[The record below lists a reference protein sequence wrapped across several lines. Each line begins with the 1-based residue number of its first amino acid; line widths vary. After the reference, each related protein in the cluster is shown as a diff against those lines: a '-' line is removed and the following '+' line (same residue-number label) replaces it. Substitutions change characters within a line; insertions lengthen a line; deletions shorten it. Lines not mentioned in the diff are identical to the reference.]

1 MKPGILLLGN
11 YPPPFGGVPSHVRDL
26 SSHLAS
32 RGWQVHVMVGKTR
45 HFGIE
50 QPEPGVTV
58 YRFDRLRTLR
68 ALATLPGPRQGLRQ
82 FFPHLR
88 PYLGQLGLCKLA
100 MSIIRQHN
108 VKAISAYHIFGAG
121 TLGAWLSREMTIPLM
136 TTIFGEIYSN
146 TADHLHRFDEVT
158 FVADHTRRWL
168 SCSCHCARSPALLG
182 VDWNVQPLVYG
193 IDVTHFHPDAD
204 GRVIRARFGWSAD
217 DEVVGFVGR
226 MNAEMGLDVLLQSIP
241 LVLAKNSRIRFLIAG
256 AKQHLTPH
264 VAQMARLFA
273 ENIGYQTDVPYADLP
288 RFYAASS
295 IVAAPSVSARACLGL
310 SIAEAMATGKAVV
323 GCRVGGTSE
332 VVQDGETGVLV
343 PPGDPFALGQ
353 AILDM
358 LAKPATG
365 RTMGLSGRARAVA
378 IFDKR
383 LANAKFEAILT
394 ELTGAAGLPHPAHS
408 PFEA

>member
-1 MKPGILLLGN
+1 
-11 YPPPFGGVPSHVRDL
+11 
-26 SSHLAS
+26 
-32 RGWQVHVMVGKTR
+32 
-45 HFGIE
+45 
-50 QPEPGVTV
+50 
-58 YRFDRLRTLR
+58 
-68 ALATLPGPRQGLRQ
+68 
-82 FFPHLR
+82 
-88 PYLGQLGLCKLA
+88 
-100 MSIIRQHN
+100 
-108 VKAISAYHIFGAG
+108 
-121 TLGAWLSREMTIPLM
+121 
-136 TTIFGEIYSN
+136 
-146 TADHLHRFDEVT
+146 
-158 FVADHTRRWL
+158 
-168 SCSCHCARSPALLG
+168 
-182 VDWNVQPLVYG
+182 
-193 IDVTHFHPDAD
+193 
-204 GRVIRARFGWSAD
+204 
-217 DEVVGFVGR
+217 
-226 MNAEMGLDVLLQSIP
+226 
-241 LVLAKNSRIRFLIAG
+241 
-256 AKQHLTPH
+256 
-264 VAQMARLFA
+264 MARLFA

-394 ELTGAAGLPHPAHS
+394 ELTGAAGLPDPAHS